1 MMQLWQ
7 QPRLNTRHTSNAR
20 ILRHANEPNCWHCVG
35 CVLLLLLQA
44 LTARQPCCG
53 PWALT
58 RPQYQPQLGVE
69 FVDNGRFF
77 CYNLAAAGPHYQAA
91 MLRAMGVDPA
101 TELFQAAGAPLMA
114 GLLQALG
121 PEFNAVLVG
130 ALGKGALLLGLDLG
144 VGFLAEVRAAGFC
157 Y

>member
-1 MMQLWQ
+1 
-7 QPRLNTRHTSNAR
+7 
-20 ILRHANEPNCWHCVG
+20 
-35 CVLLLLLQA
+35 
-44 LTARQPCCG
+44 
-53 PWALT
+53 
-58 RPQYQPQLGVE
+58 
-69 FVDNGRFF
+69 
-77 CYNLAAAGPHYQAA
+77 